1 MFHRL
6 IGNHDQ
12 ITSAARGGNYIRIA
26 EKYPDRVRIA
36 AIAEPRDYYRN
47 TLGDRYQVPPDRRF
61 CSWEEAAQLPKFAEA
76 VIIATPDDLH
86 EAPAIA

>member
-1 MFHRL
+1 MSKVVSL
-6 IGNHDQ
+6 IIAGAGD
-12 ITSAARGGNYIRIA
+12 RGGNYIRIA

-61 CSWEEAAQLPKFAEA
+61 RSWEEAAQLPKDYRHAG
-76 VIIATPDDLH
+76 
-86 EAPAIA
+86 